1 MHRREDPEAYADFD
15 APPLLDLPDAVPEG
29 IRNRAETEARNAAFG
44 TLLAL
49 PDAFALPT
57 ARRIADDRNFTE
69 AVLGQR
75 LSVNNSS
82 VSRLLVIISKVAT
95 CPAPSPRKRRNTR

>member
-1 MHRREDPEAYADFD
+1 MLDPREDPEAYADFD

-49 PDAFALPT
+49 P
-57 ARRIADDRNFTE
+57 
-69 AVLGQR
+69 GM
-75 LSVNNSS
+75 LSVSS
-82 VSRLLVIISKVAT
+82 RDRSLALET
-95 CPAPSPRKRRNTR
+95 CQCPHRCVRTANC